1 MGMLRDVIL
10 HLQAAGVKVQVL
22 AAPLHPEYLRSLQG
36 STYGGSLQQLDAEIV
51 SLCEESEV
59 SLVGSFT
66 RVEGLKSGD
75 FFDFSHPAK
84 WVYDQLWDSLTS
96 SFSGED
102 REASPSQ

>member
-36 STYGGSLQQLDAEIV
+36 STYGGSLQQLDDEIV
-51 SLCEESEV
+51 NLCEKSEV

-84 WVYDQLWDSLTS
+84 WVYDQLWDSIPAKLT
-96 SFSGED
+96 GE
-102 REASPSQ
+102 EMQSSPSQ